1 MKDLI
6 EGPIMSNQN
15 FDPKK
20 SLNSLRST
28 LNNRLNRLME
38 DGREL
43 ANNVANNAQVLANN
57 AQSITG
63 GAQVLPVDVYE
74 TDTHVV
80 VKAGPLIGVQ
90 PEKIDVSIVG
100 DKLTIRGEIVPDND
114 PQTANYLRRERRVG
128 PFTRTVAI
136 PRPVKAEEAGA
147 SFKDG
152 MLTIMLPKIEEPGP
166 KVINV
171 KPVDS

>member
-1 MKDLI
+1 
-6 EGPIMSNQN
+6 MSNQN

-28 LNNRLNRLME
+28 LNSTFNRLVE

-43 ANNVANNAQVLANN
+43 ANNVANNAQALANN

-63 GAQVLPVDVYE
+63 GTQVLPVDVYE
-74 TDTHVV
+74 TDSHVV
-80 VKAGPLIGVQ
+80 VKAGPLVGIQ
-90 PEKIDVSIVG
+90 PEKIDESISG
-100 DKLTIRGEIVPDND
+100 DKLTIRGEILPDKD

-128 PFTRTVAI
+128 PFTRTVTI

-147 SFKDG
+147 IFKDG

-171 KPVDS
+171 KPVDSQ

>member
-28 LNNRLNRLME
+28 LNSTLNRLVE

-43 ANNVANNAQVLANN
+43 ASNVANNAQALANN

-63 GAQVLPVDVYE
+63 SAQVLPIDVYE

-90 PEKIDVSIVG
+90 PEKIDVSVVG
-100 DKLTIRGEIVPDND
+100 DKLTIKGEIMSETD

-128 PFTRTVAI
+128 PFTRTVTI
-136 PRPVKAEEAGA
+136 PRPV
-147 SFKDG
+147 
-152 MLTIMLPKIEEPGP
+152 
-166 KVINV
+166 
-171 KPVDS
+171 